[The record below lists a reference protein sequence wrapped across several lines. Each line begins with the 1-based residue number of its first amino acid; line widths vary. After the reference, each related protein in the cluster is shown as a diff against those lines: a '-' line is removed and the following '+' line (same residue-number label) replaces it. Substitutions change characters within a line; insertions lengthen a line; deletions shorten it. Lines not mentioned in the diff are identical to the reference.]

1 MNLDSSNNRNF
12 LLDKHNIEI
21 LFMSKFG
28 HLLKEYDHRE
38 IMEFYTP
45 TKVQRNIFNVQ

>member
-1 MNLDSSNNRNF
+1 MNLNYSHNRKTSF
-12 LLDKHNIEI
+12 LLDKHNIKI

-28 HLLKEYDHRE
+28 HLLKEDAHRE

-45 TKVQRNIFNVQ
+45 TIV